1 MANIPT
7 WAHVSPSS
15 GSGNGTT
22 NWTADANTARNHQRS
37 FDAYYVAGSITR
49 TAHIIQAGADL
60 FINGVNP
67 TSSSDQQ
74 GGCTSLYNA
83 SNAGGNL
90 SIQGTTN
97 AKKITYSLQSATGH
111 GISGSIAITLPSS
124 YTANSSS
131 TDNGDPI
138 SGDPGYNTG
147 AFSFT
152 IPITIPQNPSTEI
165 HGCVIHIVAEGDTAS
180 ETVIWDVTI
189 VQAAGDAYLFLDK
202 LNNVNDITV
211 NIPAAGTPAQTVAV
225 LSNTSWTITG

>member
-1 MANIPT
+1 MAIPS

-15 GSGNGTT
+15 GSGNDTT
-22 NWTADANTARNHQRS
+22 SWTADANTARNHQRN

-49 TAHIIQAGADL
+49 TAHIIQAGAEL
-60 FINGVNP
+60 FITGTNP
-67 TSSSDQQ
+67 SSSSDSQ

-111 GISGSIAITLPSS
+111 GIAGSIAITLPSS
-124 YTANSSS
+124 YTANSAS
-131 TDNGDPI
+131 TNNGSAI

-152 IPITIPQNPSTEI
+152 IPITIPQNSSTEI
-165 HGCVIHIVAEGDTAS
+165 HGCMIHIVAEGDTAS
-180 ETVIWDVTI
+180 ETVVWDITI
-189 VQAAGDAYLFLDK
+189 VQAAADPYLFLDK
-202 LNNVNDITV
+202 MDNVNDVTI
-211 NIPAAGTPAQTVAV
+211 NLSAAGTPAQTMAV
-225 LSNTSWTITG
+225 LSNTSWTVTG

>member
-1 MANIPT
+1 MASIPS

-22 NWTADANTARNHQRS
+22 NWTADANTARNHQRN

-49 TAHIIQAGADL
+49 TAHIIQAGAAL
-60 FINGVNP
+60 FITGNTP
-67 TSSSDQQ
+67 TSQSDSQ
-74 GGCTSLYNA
+74 GGGTSQYSA

-111 GISGSIAITLPSS
+111 GISESLAITLPSS
-124 YTANSSS
+124 YTANSAS
-131 TDNGDPI
+131 TSNGAAI

-152 IPITIPQNPSTEI
+152 IPVTIPTNDSI
-165 HGCVIHIVAEGDTAS
+165 AIRGCMVHIVAEGDTAS
-180 ETVIWDVTI
+180 ETAVWDITI
-189 VQAAGDAYLFLDK
+189 IQAAGDPYLFLDK
-202 LNNVNDITV
+202 MDNVNDVTV
-211 NIPAAGTPAQTVAV
+211 NLTAEGTPAVPVTVY
-225 LSNTSWTITG
+225 SNTSWTVTG